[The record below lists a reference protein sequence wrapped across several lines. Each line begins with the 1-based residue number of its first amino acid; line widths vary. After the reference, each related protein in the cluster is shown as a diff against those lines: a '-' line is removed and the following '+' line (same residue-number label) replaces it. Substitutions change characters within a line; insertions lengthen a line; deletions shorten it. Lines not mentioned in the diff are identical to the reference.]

1 MAEKT
6 VVVDTSIWIDF
17 FRKVDKSKTRL
28 VELSLQYS
36 EIAIASVTE
45 FEIYSGGTLQQLPF
59 WTGLLTEVIVLPFDS
74 KAAHIAVNVQREL
87 KRQRKSIEKADLFIA
102 ATAIANNLPLD
113 TLNRKHFDKIGQL
126 TLL

>member
-6 VVVDTSIWIDF
+6 VVVDTSLWIDF

-28 VELSLQYS
+28 VELSLEFSQ
-36 EIAIASVTE
+36 IAIASVTE
-45 FEIYSGGTLQQLPF
+45 FEIYNGATPQQIPF
-59 WTGLLTEVIVLPFDS
+59 WTELLTEVVVLPFDS
-74 KAAHIAVNVQREL
+74 KAAHIAVEVQRDL

>member
-1 MAEKT
+1 VAEKT
-6 VVVDTSIWIDF
+6 VVVDTSLWIDF

-36 EIAIASVTE
+36 QIAIAAVTE
-45 FEIYSGGTLQQLPF
+45 FEIYSGATLQQLPF
-59 WTGLLTEVIVLPFDS
+59 WTEVLTEVVVLPFDS
-74 KAAHIAVNVQREL
+74 KAAHIAVDVQREL